1 MSDLVTRL
9 RDRAY
14 SGKAPDAL
22 CEEAAAEIERLRSQP
37 CPYVTGT
44 VTQHCTLT
52 PFTLTDEERVAI
64 ERAISTLDAFEDA
77 PIAADA
83 DQRAI
88 VTLRSL
94 LERTK

>member
-14 SGKAPDAL
+14 SCKVPDAL
-22 CEEAAAEIERLRSQP
+22 CEEAATEIERLRSHP

-52 PFTLTDEERVAI
+52 PFTLTEE
-64 ERAISTLDAFEDA
+64 ELRAIRRAKAVACEMHDSRME
-77 PIAADA
+77 AA
-83 DQRAI
+83 
-88 VTLRSL
+88 LGGL
-94 LERTK
+94 LERLG